1 MKAKVIA
8 CEVLYRELSLAV
20 AHSPHLLDVK
30 FMPFGLHSTPSE
42 LRSRLQEEVDHAD
55 NDGYDCLL
63 LGYGLCSRGTADITA
78 GRLPIIV
85 PRAHDCITLFLGS
98 RCRYDKEFSQNPGT
112 YYYSPGWIERA
123 DGEVRQGFIEEAKE
137 IARQRRYEEYL
148 EKYGEENA
156 DYLIE
161 QESQWLVN
169 YSRAAYIH
177 TGVGDPEQYRLF
189 TRGVADS
196 RGWGYEEI
204 KGDLSLIQGLVLGSW
219 NRDFLIVPP
228 GATIAESFD
237 SDVLR
242 VMDGGLMSAAHSG
255 KIL

>member
-20 AHSPHLLDVK
+20 AHSPHLLDVL

-42 LRSRLQEEVDHAD
+42 LRSRLQEEVDRAG
-55 NDGYDCLL
+55 NDGYDCLI
-63 LGYGLCSRGTADITA
+63 LGYGLCSRGTAEITA

-85 PRAHDCITLFLGS
+85 PRAHDCITLLLGS

-137 IARQRRYEEYL
+137 IARQTRYEEYR

-156 DYLIE
+156 NYLIE
-161 QESQWLVN
+161 QESLWLAN

-177 TGVGDPEQYRLF
+177 NGVGEAEQYRRF
-189 TRGVADS
+189 ARSVADS
-196 RGWGYEEI
+196 RGWSYEEI
-204 KGDLSLIQGLVLGSW
+204 EGDLSLIHRLVAGRW
-219 NRDFLIVPP
+219 DDDFLTVPP
-228 GATIAESFD
+228 GARIGESFD

-242 VMDGGLMSAAHSG
+242 VLDRG
-255 KIL
+255 